1 MDKMEEYHEQDIKNS
16 VNYIWIILAIF
27 VPFVIY
33 YVMYKISR
41 SVDDHVKHKK
51 ALYKSYTEKIPADL
65 KKDLDDFPTTT
76 ISYYWLFLL
85 SGFFEFL
92 MGSIYPI
99 NLQNLSIPM
108 PIVLVVLINFFFLV
122 ILVDVISRRFYV
134 HQLIENDLNHDINAS
149 SSTVSSFKKRNSFVF
164 LILSILTLTIYIYV
178 YLAMITR
185 EYVSHLDLDYTV
197 MEHLK

>member
-1 MDKMEEYHEQDIKNS
+1 MDKMEEYREQDIKNS
-16 VNYIWIILAIF
+16 VNYIWIILSIF

-41 SVDDHVKHKK
+41 SVDDHMKHKK
-51 ALYKSYTEKIPADL
+51 ALYKSYAEKIPTDL

-92 MGSIYPI
+92 MGSIYTI
-99 NLQNLSIPM
+99 NLKTLYIPM
-108 PIVLVVLINFFFLV
+108 PIVLAVLINFFFLV
-122 ILVDVISRRFYV
+122 ILVDVISKRFYV
-134 HQLIENDLNHDINAS
+134 HQLIEDDINHNINNVS
-149 SSTVSSFKKRNSFVF
+149 SSVASFKKRNGIAF
-164 LILSILTLTIYIYV
+164 LVLSILTLTIYIYV
-178 YLAMITR
+178 YLAFITK
-185 EYVSHLDLDYTV
+185 EYLLHLDLDYTV

>member
-16 VNYIWIILAIF
+16 VNYIWIILSIF

-41 SVDDHVKHKK
+41 SVDDHIKHKK
-51 ALYKSYTEKIPADL
+51 ALYKSYAENIPADL

-76 ISYYWLFLL
+76 IGYYWLFLL

-92 MGSIYPI
+92 MGSIYTI
-99 NLQNLSIPM
+99 NLKTLYIPM
-108 PIVLVVLINFFFLV
+108 PIVLAVLINFFFLV
-122 ILVDVISRRFYV
+122 ILVDVISKRFYV
-134 HQLIENDLNHDINAS
+134 HQLIEDDVNHHINSAS
-149 SSTVSSFKKRNSFVF
+149 SSTASFKKRNGIVF
-164 LILSILTLTIYIYV
+164 LILSIMTLTIYIYV
-178 YLAMITR
+178 YLAVITK
-185 EYVSHLDLDYTV
+185 EYLSHLDLDYTV

>member
-16 VNYIWIILAIF
+16 INYIWIILSIF

-41 SVDDHVKHKK
+41 SVDDHMKHKK
-51 ALYKSYTEKIPADL
+51 ALYKSYVENIPGDL
-65 KKDLDDFPTTT
+65 KKDLDDFPTTA

-92 MGSIYPI
+92 MGSIYTI
-99 NLQNLSIPM
+99 NLKNLYIPT
-108 PIVLVVLINFFFLV
+108 PIVLAVLINFFFLV
-122 ILVDVISRRFYV
+122 LLVDVISKRFYV
-134 HQLIENDLNHDINAS
+134 HQLIEDDINHHINNS
-149 SSTVSSFKKRNSFVF
+149 SSSVASFKKRNGVVF
-164 LILSILTLTIYIYV
+164 LMLSILTLTIYIYV
-178 YLAMITR
+178 YLAVITK
-185 EYVSHLDLDYTV
+185 EYLSHLDLDYNV